1 VVFAAPV
8 GPRGVE
14 RRLDEACDRCV
25 VPETPADLRAVGQ
38 WYERFD
44 QTSDD
49 EVTSALRQAR

>member
-1 VVFAAPV
+1 VFAAPV

-14 RRLDEACDRCV
+14 RRLEAACDRCV

-44 QTSDD
+44 QTTDD
-49 EVTSALRQAR
+49 EVTAALRQAR